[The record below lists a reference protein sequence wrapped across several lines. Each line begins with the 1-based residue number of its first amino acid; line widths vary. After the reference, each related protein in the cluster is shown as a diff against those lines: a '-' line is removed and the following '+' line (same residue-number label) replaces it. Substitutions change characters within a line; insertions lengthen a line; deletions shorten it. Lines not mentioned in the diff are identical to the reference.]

1 MTNQAVVVGKSPEKK
16 YYRNTFKI
24 ENLKKAGSSAY
35 KFYLQ
40 EVKNTEDSGKE
51 ENTVAG
57 KLKCP

>member
-1 MTNQAVVVGKSPEKK
+1 MRDQPGGRIGIHGKK

-51 ENTVAG
+51 ENATRAN
-57 KLKCP
+57 